1 MSGGVDSSVAAYLL
15 QQQQSNKN
23 NLDVIGLHMSN
34 WNALDEDTQD
44 VSNNNTKNN
53 QRNEASNSTTYCETS
68 EKDYND
74 AQSVAK
80 HLSIPLHRVSFAS
93 EYWVSVFQPFV
104 DSLSSS
110 HDTTNDSKEEELDCN
125 QSSMVMPNPDFG
137 CNTHIKFGSMKDYA
151 IDRLQADYVATG
163 HYAQLWHRNYKSSNN
178 SSSSSSS
185 INNNENCFHDWM
197 EETSQIL
204 EQTAMDSIAGRP
216 EEEWILNNSD
226 SNNGDSPSSN
236 HYYPMLIAGADR
248 SKDQT
253 YFLSGVKSEAFKNVI
268 FPLGHLAKSQITTTE
283 NRQQHSQHSVR
294 DIAHQANIPTAS
306 KRDSMGIC
314 FIGKRNFGNFVSQ
327 YMPEPAMPGDFVD
340 VDTNQVVGKH
350 EGSMHYTIGQGAKI
364 SGAPVKYFICGKGRG
379 TGSYGGSDYS
389 NTVFVCN
396 NTHHPA
402 LYTDELWVDFNS
414 FNWIG
419 LGGTGNDRYGT
430 GLDHIPR
437 PLVEGKSIKLLA
449 RTRHL
454 QPLASCTVSWRRVNS
469 DDSTQSSSTNRG
481 HLIVHFDNPMRAIT
495 PGQIV
500 ALYAGSD
507 GLICLG
513 GGPIKSKGTSFM
525 DRGID
530 EISLSTLHPSGHN
543 DLSLQNL

>member
-1 MSGGVDSSVAAYLL
+1 
-15 QQQQSNKN
+15 
-23 NLDVIGLHMSN
+23 MSN

-44 VSNNNTKNN
+44 VSKNNNNHTSKAS
-53 QRNEASNSTTYCETS
+53 QKETPSNSTTYCEAS
-68 EKDYND
+68 EKEYND

-93 EYWVSVFQPFV
+93 EYWVSVFAPFV
-104 DSLSSS
+104 ESLSSSS
-110 HDTTNDSKEEELDCN
+110 HDTSTNDSIDGHLDYN
-125 QSSMVMPNPDFG
+125 QSSIEQSDDEGDGSTTTTNNSNMVMPNPDFG

-163 HYAQLWHRNYKSSNN
+163 HYAQLWHRNYKSSDN
-178 SSSSSSS
+178 SISSS
-185 INNNENCFHDWM
+185 INNDGHYFHDWM

-204 EQTAMDSIAGRP
+204 EQTIMESIAGRP

-226 SNNGDSPSSN
+226 SNNGDSPSSY
-236 HYYPMLIAGADR
+236 HYPMLIAGADR

-268 FPLGHLAKSQITTTE
+268 FPLGHLAKSQSQQQHTTE
-283 NRQQHSQHSVR
+283 NHPLSVR

-327 YMPEPAMPGDFVD
+327 YVPAPTIPGDFVD

-364 SGAPVKYFICGKGRG
+364 SGAPVKYFVCGKGRG
-379 TGSYGGSDYS
+379 SGKDDDSDYS

-419 LGGTGNDRYGT
+419 LGGIGSDST

-454 QPLASCTVSWRRVNS
+454 QPLASCTVSWRRVN
-469 DDSTQSSSTNRG
+469 DNTQPSSTSRG
-481 HLIVHFDNPMRAIT
+481 HLVVHFDNPMRAIT

-500 ALYAGSD
+500 ALYAGSN